1 MEMTE
6 ELIVKL
12 EGITEKKIKVDSIHV
27 LNSVFKIVETNPLTR
42 NQKERLI
49 YQISRIILNTIISS
63 QFLNHI
69 FLLLERKT
77 TDDLRDFLVHCLI
90 ESSEHKD
97 SSRFLIELLK
107 GNNVEIKET
116 IFYYHIGWPLRHVY
130 QTKELKSSFIDY
142 INSDAF
148 QQTFE
153 AKCKENGRFSKLFAF
168 PSQYSN
174 CFNVSK
180 FTVEPFSKYS
190 KAYLSRLT
198 SKGRIES
205 IQAIEDDNLKL
216 ELIYRYYHSYLEPL
230 YRTKF
235 IKTINKEFPHLELSK
250 KYSF

>member
-1 MEMTE
+1 MTE

-12 EGITEKKIKVDSIHV
+12 EDIIEKNLKVDPIDV
-27 LNSVFKIVETNPLTR
+27 FNSVLKTVKTYPLRR

-49 YQISRIILNTIISS
+49 HQISRIILNTAISKL
-63 QFLNHI
+63 FLDHI
-69 FLLLERKT
+69 FLMLEKKT
-77 TDDLRDFLVHCLI
+77 TDDLREFLIHCLI

-107 GNNVEIKET
+107 RDNVEIKET
-116 IFYYHIGWPLRHVY
+116 IFYYHIEWPLRHIY

-142 INSDAF
+142 INSTAF
-148 QQTFE
+148 QQTFK

-180 FTVEPFSKYS
+180 FTGEPFSKYS

-205 IQAIEDDNLKL
+205 IRAIEDDNLKL

-230 YRTKF
+230 YRTRF
-235 IKTINKEFPHLELSK
+235 IRTINKEFPHLELSK
-250 KYSF
+250 RYSF